1 MPRTKMNRNPTNKRV
16 RRDSADLEEFLRD
29 FDIEVE
35 HSITLLQSQ
44 FRQTLKQ
51 IDIKIQN
58 IKNQLPQNI
67 LCMKLGDLMN
77 GEPMDTDE
85 NVLQKIISN
94 LDETV
99 KQTISKGD
107 EGYSTEEHS
116 IGSKSSID
124 SNNHGNISTIAP
136 LPKIQTKRRSKSA
149 VGLKETASLQASQT
163 PGPRALMSTSKLRTP
178 LFIQQHPSSTHMS
191 RTKQRTPMVGRPKAA
206 SVDRYQMIT
215 PKANPNNPF
224 SVLRHARIGEAVFSI
239 TGSPIVP
246 TNVCELTANVNIPY
260 ADGVISIRP
269 TYIDPTNIDPSFM
282 QKIDESTIN
291 HLRTLKANLD
301 LIMAKADG
309 KFFKK

>member
-1 MPRTKMNRNPTNKRV
+1 MPRTKMNRKPTNKRV

-35 HSITLLQSQ
+35 NSITLLQSQ
-44 FRQTLKQ
+44 SRHAIKQ
-51 IDIKIQN
+51 IDTNIQDL
-58 IKNQLPQNI
+58 KKLYSNI
-67 LCMKLGDLMN
+67 LNVKLGDLIK
-77 GEPMDTDE
+77 GEPMETDE
-85 NVLQKIISN
+85 AVIQKTMSN
-94 LDETV
+94 LDVTV
-99 KQTISKGD
+99 KQTVSKGD

-116 IGSKSSID
+116 INSKTSMD
-124 SNNHGNISTIAP
+124 DNNYGNISILGP

-149 VGLKETASLQASQT
+149 IGMKECVNLQTSNT
-163 PGPRALMSTSKLRTP
+163 PGPRALMSASKLRTP
-178 LFIQQHPSSTHMS
+178 LFLTQTSSSTHMS
-191 RTKQRTPMVGRPKAA
+191 RSKQRTPIVGRPKAA

-224 SVLRHARIGEAVFSI
+224 SILRHARIGEAVFSI

>member
-1 MPRTKMNRNPTNKRV
+1 MPRTKMNRNPATKRV
-16 RRDSADLEEFLRD
+16 RQVSVDIDEFLRD

-35 HSITLLQSQ
+35 NSVTILQSQ
-44 FRQTLKQ
+44 CRQSIKQ
-51 IDIKIQN
+51 IDIF
-58 IKNQLPQNI
+58 IKNLKKQLPESI
-67 LCMKLGDLMN
+67 LGMKLCDLLNGDA
-77 GEPMDTDE
+77 MDTDE
-85 NVLQKIISN
+85 VMMEKSMNH
-94 LDETV
+94 LDVTV

-107 EGYSTEEHS
+107 EEEHS
-116 IGSKSSID
+116 IGNKSSID
-124 SNNHGNISTIAP
+124 ANNLGNISILAP

-149 VGLKETASLQASQT
+149 CGLKESASLQTSHT
-163 PGPRALMSTSKLRTP
+163 PGPRALMSASKLKTP